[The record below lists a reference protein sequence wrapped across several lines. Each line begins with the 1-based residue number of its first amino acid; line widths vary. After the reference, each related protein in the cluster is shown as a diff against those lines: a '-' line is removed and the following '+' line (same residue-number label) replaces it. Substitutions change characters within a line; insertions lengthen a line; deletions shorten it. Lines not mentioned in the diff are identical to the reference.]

1 MQGYNHV
8 VGGVVFT
15 GIFASLHDVNVFSEP
30 SLIGATVFCA
40 LLPDVDHVSSLIGKL
55 FYPIAS
61 YLQTRFGHRTIT
73 HSIFCYAAFVG
84 LIWLLPRPYFVC
96 CSYAFGS
103 HLLFDMCTRSGVPL
117 LYPFSRRP
125 FVLPANPG
133 MRLSSTDHRGELVV
147 LAIFILIG
155 SCCQPLMAKGFW
167 TTYNE
172 AFATWEHVGREAK
185 RSRDL
190 LRVTWNDTQKQTRS
204 GYFYRATGSTNVV
217 LTAAG
222 FELPKSTE
230 TSLINFSH
238 SGITAREQQHTLTE
252 IPLDS
257 LNRLLAHHCL
267 SIQIQSLDEL
277 TYFDGPIMKVGKLI
291 DLQHRKN
298 LLLTQQKHD
307 DTETIAKLELLTIE
321 RSQQQ
326 SQHQRAMLTYRTELH
341 RIKLLEMLL
350 QSYSRE
356 YPLATDYRKGE
367 IIRERREAETKL
379 SIAQANEPLPPI
391 PPDMARFAIQEQLLR
406 RLLIHDSHISAN
418 VITVATSKPLSAQ

>member
-8 VGGVVFT
+8 AGGIVFS
-15 GIFASLHDVNVFSEP
+15 GIFASFHDVNVFAQP

-40 LLPDVDHVSSLIGKL
+40 LLPDVDHVSSTIGKV
-55 FYPIAS
+55 FYPLAT
-61 YLQTRFGHRTIT
+61 YLQSRYGHRTIT
-73 HSIFCYAAFVG
+73 HSIFCYALFCC
-84 LIWLLPRPYFVC
+84 LIWLLPHGYFVC
-96 CSYAFGS
+96 CFYAFGS

-155 SCCQPLMAKGFW
+155 SFCQPLMAKGFW

-172 AFATWEHVGREAK
+172 AFATWEHVDRESK

-190 LRVTWNDTQKQTRS
+190 LQVTWSDQQKQTHS
-204 GYFYRATGSTNVV
+204 GYFYRSAGTTNVV

-230 TSLINFSH
+230 TRLISFSH
-238 SGITAREQQHTLTE
+238 SGITASEHTHTLTNV
-252 IPLDS
+252 PLDS

-267 SIQIQSLDEL
+267 TIQIQSLDDI
-277 TYFDGPIMKVGKLI
+277 TYFDGPLLKVGKVI

-298 LLLTQQKHD
+298 LLLSQPQHD
-307 DTETIAKLELLTIE
+307 DSEALAKIELLTIE
-321 RSQQQ
+321 REATRRRYAQEMQ
-326 SQHQRAMLTYRTELH
+326 TYRRALH
-341 RIKLLEMLL
+341 QATMHHMHL
-350 QSYSRE
+350 QA
-356 YPLATDYRKGE
+356 LAAEFGTASDYRKGQ
-367 IIRERREAETKL
+367 IIMERKRLETQ
-379 SIAQANEPLPPI
+379 IASDEENPPLPPI
-391 PPDMARFAIQEQLLR
+391 APDMARFDLQEQLLR
-406 RLLIHDSHISAN
+406 RLLIHDSRISAN
-418 VITVATSKPLSAQ
+418 VITVSTSKPLPAQ

>member
-8 VGGVVFT
+8 AGGVVFT
-15 GIFASLHDVNVFSEP
+15 GIFASFHDVNVFSQP

-40 LLPDVDHVSSLIGKL
+40 LLPDVDHVSSTIGKV

-61 YLQTRFGHRTIT
+61 YLNTRFGHRTIT
-73 HSIFCYAAFVG
+73 HSLIFFACFLCA
-84 LIWLLPRPYFVC
+84 IWLLPRGYFVC
-96 CSYAFGS
+96 CGYAFGS

-147 LAIFILIG
+147 LAVFILIG

-172 AFATWEHVGREAK
+172 AFATWEHVGRESK

-190 LRVTWNDTQKQTRS
+190 LRVTWSDAQKVTRS

-217 LTAAG
+217 LTASG

-230 TSLINFSH
+230 TALISFSH
-238 SGITAREQQHTLTE
+238 SGIIAHKKPVTLTS

-267 SIQIQSLDEL
+267 SVQIQSLDEL
-277 TYFDGPIMKVGKLI
+277 TYFDGPLLRVSKLI
-291 DLQHRKN
+291 DLQHRRN
-298 LLLTQQKHD
+298 LLLTQPKHD
-307 DTETIAKLELLTIE
+307 DSETLAKLSLLTIE
-321 RSQQQ
+321 RSQAQ
-326 SQHQRAMLTYRTELH
+326 SQHQRAMLEYRAELH
-341 RIKLLEMLL
+341 RIRVLEMLL
-350 QSYSRE
+350 RSYAAEFPQSS
-356 YPLATDYRKGE
+356 DYRKGE

-379 SIAQANEPLPPI
+379 TAAQASTPLPPI
-391 PPDMARFAIQEQLLR
+391 PPDMARYAIQEQLLR
-406 RLLIHDSHISAN
+406 RALIHDSHISAN
-418 VITVATSKPLSAQ
+418 VVTVSTSKPLPQQ